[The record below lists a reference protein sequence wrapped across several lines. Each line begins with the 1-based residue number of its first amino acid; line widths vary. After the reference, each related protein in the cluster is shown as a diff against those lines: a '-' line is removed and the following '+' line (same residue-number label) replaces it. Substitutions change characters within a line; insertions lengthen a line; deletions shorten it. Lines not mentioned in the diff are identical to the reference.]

1 MYAPIEGVDNVME
14 RKERL
19 HESCLALCQEAM
31 GALRQEQT
39 LKEITP
45 TAPSKVERVCYRF
58 YETSR
63 HEVLTSYGWSFVRE
77 EKTRCSQCGES
88 QERLKYAI
96 PGDSI
101 RILACYGESGHKVEF
116 TTRSDGYIYS
126 AEPVRRIVYIV
137 DEEDVDKWPVKVRK
151 TFALCLAKN
160 VAMEITGRLQ
170 DLQFVTQQYNAA
182 MQEARTEDA
191 RQNGTGCSVYGRN
204 HLHDCMLGRKDP
216 FRRVGL

>member
-1 MYAPIEGVDNVME
+1 MD
-14 RKERL
+14 KTL
-19 HESCLALCQEAM
+19 HPSSLALCQQAM

-39 LKEITP
+39 LTQITP
-45 TAPSKVERVCYRF
+45 SAPSKVERVCYRF

-63 HEVLTSYGWSFVRE
+63 MEVLTSYGWAFVRE
-77 EKTRCSQCGES
+77 ERRGPSSSGES
-88 QERLKYAI
+88 QGRMKYRV
-96 PGDSI
+96 PPDSV
-101 RILACYGESGHKVEF
+101 RILGCYGESGHKVEF
-116 TTRSDGYIYS
+116 TTRSDGYIY
-126 AEPVRRIVYIV
+126 AADPVERIVYIV
-137 DEEDVDKWPVKVRK
+137 DEENVDLWPVKVRK

-204 HLHDCMLGRKDP
+204 HLFDCMTGRKDP
-216 FRRVGL
+216 FRRTGV